1 MSVDKMMDIQF
12 QLKFTAKQFA
22 KNSTRCEK
30 EQKQEMNKCKQ
41 AMEKNNMEGARI
53 YAQNSIRKKNEALNH
68 LRLAARLDAVVS
80 RLDTAI
86 KMHTV
91 TKNMGDTVKGMDK
104 ILKSM
109 DPEKISKVMDQFEKQ
124 FETMDVTSAYMEG
137 AIGQST
143 ANSMPEDDVNQLMAQ
158 VADEH
163 GLDIREHLNENLRI
177 TNQLPAT
184 QVTESAEGQ
193 TAQPVLENGDDDLE
207 AKFARLRG
215 R

>member
-1 MSVDKMMDIQF
+1 MDKMMDIQF

-22 KNSTRCEK
+22 KNSVRCEK

-41 AMEKNNMEGARI
+41 AMQKNNMEGARI

-68 LRLAARLDAVVS
+68 LRLAARMDAVVS

-86 KMHTV
+86 KMKMV
-91 TKNMGDTVKGMDK
+91 TKNMGDMVKGMDK
-104 ILKSM
+104 VLKTM

-163 GLDIREHLNENLRI
+163 GLDIREHLNDNLRI
-177 TNQLPAT
+177 SNQLPSSPE
-184 QVTESAEGQ
+184 VENAEAQ
-193 TAQPVLENGDDDLE
+193 PAQPVAENDDDLE